1 MTKYDYLSR
10 LKRYLQPLPA
20 KERNAAIRY
29 YDKYFTD
36 AGPEN
41 EQNVILSLGSPKVLA
56 DRIISKD
63 PHSFS
68 GMMNATKN
76 NVKKAQ
82 DKMDAS
88 QRKMSCFFAIVL
100 FPVWGGII
108 FLFLL
113 ALLFFALCVAGALL
127 LSAFGGIALLCMSF
141 PYISNLTSVG
151 MVLIGISLIL
161 ISLPILL
168 FFPAMNFVMFVIKK
182 SVAKFI
188 SLFNNLL
195 SGKAVFS
202 R

>member
-41 EQNVILSLGSPKVLA
+41 EQNVILSLGNPKALA
-56 DRIISKD
+56 DRIISND

-82 DKMDAS
+82 NKMDAS
-88 QRKMSCFFAIVL
+88 QRKMSCFFTIIL

-113 ALLFFALCVAGALL
+113 ALVIFALFIVGTLV
-127 LSAFGGIALLCMSF
+127 LSAVCGIALLCMSF
-141 PYISNLTSVG
+141 PYLSNLLSVG
-151 MVLIGISLIL
+151 IVLIGISLIL
-161 ISLPILL
+161 MSVPILL
-168 FFPAMNFVMFVIKK
+168 FLPAINFIFFVIKT
-182 SVAKFI
+182 SITKFI
-188 SLFNNLL
+188 NIFNTLL
-195 SGKAVFS
+195 SGKAVVS
-202 R
+202 K